1 MSKDCYFYLADISK
15 KTWEPKHFD
24 VITNQLKTPE
34 LMITPSMHWWIPR
47 EVYIF
52 PFAGTKIWVFEW
64 LGKKYDSRNFEE
76 KGKRGK
82 KEGKKGKREEKH
94 GKWWWKNMIWEKTKI

>member
-1 MSKDCYFYLADISK
+1 M
-15 KTWEPKHFD
+15 
-24 VITNQLKTPE
+24 
-34 LMITPSMHWWIPR
+34 
-47 EVYIF
+47 YIF

-82 KEGKKGKREEKH
+82 RKEKRVKGKKNVGSDDEK
-94 GKWWWKNMIWEKTKI
+94 I